1 MAAVQC
7 TCGCRVR
14 VVVPDH
20 RVNVVQPS
28 DRVRVVQQG
37 GAGGIPYEGAY
48 EATPTQETQTFATSG
63 KVMRGDFVV
72 QPIPSNY
79 GLITW
84 DGSVLT
90 VS

>member
-1 MAAVQC
+1 MAAVEC
-7 TCGCRVR
+7 RCGCVVR
-14 VVVPDH
+14 VIERDQRVSVRAPDE
-20 RVNVVQPS
+20 
-28 DRVRVVQQG
+28 RVRVVQQG

-72 QPIPSNY
+72 NPIPSNY
-79 GLITW
+79 GLIMW